1 MRLLYAATFVVL
13 LGIEV
18 CIALFVHDSFVRPY
32 IGDVLVVAVVYSAAR
47 IVFPDRFPLMSA
59 AVFLF
64 AAAVELV
71 QLTRLSELFPE
82 GGIIATVLGSTFDP
96 KDLLCYA
103 IGCIFCALW
112 DVFFIRTSAVTEIKD
127 FEQRREP

>member
-1 MRLLYAATFVVL
+1 MSRLKMRLLYVAVFVVL

-18 CIALFVHDSFVRPY
+18 CIALFMHDSFVRPY
-32 IGDVLVVAVVYSAAR
+32 IGDVLVVVVVYCAAR
-47 IVFPDRFPLMSA
+47 IAFPCRFWLMSA

-71 QLTRLSELFPE
+71 QLTELSSLFPE
-82 GGIIATVLGSTFDP
+82 GGFIATVLGSTFDL

-103 IGCIFCALW
+103 AGSALCLLW
-112 DVFFIRTSAVTEIKD
+112 DIFVVRKCKYD
-127 FEQRREP
+127 KL

>member
-1 MRLLYAATFVVL
+1 MSVKKLRWLYAAAFVVL

-18 CIALFVHDSFVRPY
+18 CIALFVHDRFVRPY
-32 IGDVLVVAVVYSAAR
+32 VGDMLVTVVVYCAAR
-47 IVFPDRFPLMSA
+47 IVFPKQIKFMSA

-64 AAAVELV
+64 AAVVELV
-71 QLTRLSELFPE
+71 QLTDFSELFPE

-103 IGCIFCALW
+103 VGCIACLLW
-112 DVFFIRTSAVTEIKD
+112 DVFFVGKRMKND
-127 FEQRREP
+127 KL

>member
-1 MRLLYAATFVVL
+1 MSKLKMRLLYAAAFVVL

-32 IGDVLVVAVVYSAAR
+32 IGDVLVVVVVYCAAR
-47 IVFPDRFPLMSA
+47 IVFPAQFRWMSA
-59 AVFLF
+59 AVFVF

-71 QLTRLSELFPE
+71 QLTDFSSLFPE
-82 GGIIATVLGSTFDP
+82 GGLIATVLGSTFDP

-103 IGCIFCALW
+103 VGCVFCALW
-112 DVFFIRTSAVTEIKD
+112 DVFFIWRKLKND
-127 FEQRREP
+127 